1 MPAADMLPN
10 MTDQSSAAPS
20 LPPATPATP
29 GPEAA
34 TPASPTPHVPAPRTE
49 RTRIRRHADRAVP
62 ERIEDFLLR
71 GQIAHVALV
80 EGGEPRLIPF
90 LYHYEAGHIY
100 LHGSPGNATL
110 RLLRDGRSVVVAVTA
125 LVDLVASKTAAD
137 HSANYRSVVA
147 YGRGRQIVDVAEKR
161 RILEAMTERYF
172 VGRQAGRDYA
182 AAPDEDLAKMELTD
196 VEVDE
201 ASAKMRDA
209 GPLGPHDDDPAFP
222 GDAFVKPA

>member
-1 MPAADMLPN
+1 MS
-10 MTDQSSAAPS
+10 DQPHASS
-20 LPPATPATP
+20 
-29 GPEAA
+29 GPR
-34 TPASPTPHVPAPRTE
+34 PRTE

-62 ERIEDFLLR
+62 DRIEEFLR
-71 GQIAHVALV
+71 AGQIAHVALV

-125 LVDLVASKTAAD
+125 LVDLIASKTAAD

-147 YGRGRQIVDVAEKR
+147 YGRGRQITDLAEKR
-161 RILEAMTERYF
+161 RILDGMTDRYF
-172 VGRQAGRDYA
+172 PGRAPGRDYLA
-182 AAPDEDLAKMELTD
+182 ASDEDFVKMELTD

-209 GPLGPHDDDPAFP
+209 DPLGPHDADSDFP
-222 GDAFVKPA
+222 GTAFRKPL